1 MNDPRT
7 PRPGTGQGG
16 TDDEEYS
23 ATALG
28 SHWFEHPEPQDAV
41 DTPTA
46 VPGGPL
52 PDATAVLGHSL
63 PDATAVLVDPPPDA
77 TAVLVDPPPDAT
89 AVLVDPPPDATAVL
103 ARPLSDAPDAV
114 PDRAEGDVLRFGP
127 GVTAAVRRQDGAP
140 TNVDVWHGT
149 LAGHSGSG
157 GRPRRRGR
165 ALRRGAPVVLV
176 LLAVLAFL
184 AWQWFGPGVAVR
196 GVTVR
201 TPADGPG
208 CDGTADVVGVVRTD
222 GRPGT
227 LTYRW
232 LRGDGTT
239 SGTLHEK
246 VTRGQQ
252 EARLRLRWTFHG
264 RGEYHAHAELEVMS
278 PSRHTASA
286 RFVYACR

>member
-1 MNDPRT
+1 MNDPRR
-7 PRPGTGQGG
+7 PRPGPGQGG
-16 TDDEEYS
+16 AGDEEYS

-28 SHWFEHPEPQDAV
+28 SHWFEHPEHPEHPEPRDAV

-46 VPGGPL
+46 VLGHSL

-63 PDATAVLVDPPPDA
+63 PDATAVLADPLPG
-77 TAVLVDPPPDAT
+77 
-89 AVLVDPPPDATAVL
+89 
-103 ARPLSDAPDAV
+103 ARDAV

-140 TNVDVWHGT
+140 TNVDIWHGT
-149 LAGHSGSG
+149 LAGQSGSG
-157 GRPRRRGR
+157 GPPRRRGR
-165 ALRRGAPVVLV
+165 ALRRSAPVVLA

-184 AWQWFGPGVAVR
+184 AWQRFGPGVSVR
-196 GVTVR
+196 GVAVR

-239 SGTLHEK
+239 SGPLHEK

-252 EARLRLRWTFHG
+252 QARLHLRWTFHG

-286 RFVYACR
+286 RFVYACP